1 MDRKK
6 ILIAGAGIGG
16 LSAALALLRRGIEAD
31 VFEQSARL
39 GDVGAGIMLTPNA
52 TRTLAQLGVESEL
65 LGVSI
70 EPEASIYRRF
80 DSGELMLSAP
90 LRGVMEP
97 RHGAKYLHIHRA
109 DLHAIL
115 VAAVRRLSPDCIH
128 LDRTLADYRQD
139 AAGVT
144 AQFADGTR
152 AIGDALIGC
161 DGARSTVRERT
172 FGGTTPSFTG
182 QVAWRGVVPSNGLPA
197 SVTAPASTIWI
208 GEDRH
213 IVQYPLRGGRAINY
227 VALVAKA
234 AWQEEG
240 WNRRSAVGEVVAE
253 FADFH
258 PDVQQLLQATPAENC
273 FKWGLHDRDPLAAWT
288 RGRVTLLGD
297 AAHPTLPFMAQ
308 GAAMSI
314 EDGAI
319 LSRAIERADSLEAGL
334 QQYERLR
341 LGRTSAIVLR
351 SRAATQLYQRLIG
364 DKQEERSQ
372 GMAEIYDYD
381 AERQPLCD
389 VTEADRPTL

>member
-16 LSAALALLRRGIEAD
+16 LSAALALLRRGIEVE

-52 TRTLAQLGVESEL
+52 TRTLSQLGVESEL
-65 LGVSI
+65 LGVAI
-70 EPEASIYRRF
+70 EPESTIYRRF
-80 DSGELMLSAP
+80 DNGELMLSAT

-97 RHGAKYLHIHRA
+97 RHGAKYLHVHRA

-115 VAAVRRLSPDCIH
+115 VAAVRRLSADCIH
-128 LDRTLADYRQD
+128 LDRTFVDYQQD
-139 AAGVT
+139 EGSVT
-144 AQFADGTR
+144 ARFADGTQCT
-152 AIGDALIGC
+152 GGALIGC
-161 DGARSTVRERT
+161 DGARSRVRERT
-172 FGGTTPSFTG
+172 FGGTAPSFTG
-182 QVAWRGVVPSNGLPA
+182 QVAWRGVVPASGLPA
-197 SVTAPASTIWI
+197 SVTAPGSTIWI
-208 GEDRH
+208 GQDRH
-213 IVQYPLRGGRAINY
+213 IVQYPLRGGRVVNY

-240 WNRRSAVGEVVAE
+240 WNKRSEVSDVVNE

-258 PDVQQLLQATPAENC
+258 PDVRQLLESTPPESC
-273 FKWGLHDRDPLAAWT
+273 FKWGLFDRNPLDTWT

-319 LSRAIERADSLEAGL
+319 LARAIEQSASPAAGL
-334 QQYERLR
+334 MRYEQARR
-341 LGRTSAIVLR
+341 GRTSAIVLR
-351 SRAATQLYQRLIG
+351 SRAATQLYQRLNG

-381 AERQPLCD
+381 AERAP
-389 VTEADRPTL
+389 V